1 MRTGRKQKQR
11 RIKRRGT
18 KHNNTNVSASVVTA
32 SDANGSILT
41 KQKVKRKKGKARK
54 KFQRLST
61 KEKLA
66 ARKIL
71 AKKLRNRQPESKE
84 VSWPSGKIKDIAMTK
99 ADETPTTSSNRKS
112 GGFKKIRDN
121 TKRRLQLR
129 KKRLGRSAA
138 NGDATSSSQRVSKRL
153 LRAIRRRQLQNANKS
168 KLQRSLRSKL
178 NLAGKITAP
187 SSNLNNLTLEDG
199 EIISD
204 DEVNNVKVTT
214 HTTADNDDDCIWV
227 EPQIEQII
235 IDDDVPETYRN
246 KTKNNNTSGYVS
258 IIQRINGRMGTEAT
272 TSKLVTSTPCG
283 RATATRNS
291 TQSKA
296 EDFSDLTSMFY
307 EDVSRINTLDTITS
321 EDTFS
326 NYSVL
331 PGAARNQKSTAKNR
345 RRNKSKN
352 QTVTS
357 KDVIVLDDTLN
368 DSTLKPSAN
377 AVNSKN
383 NDEEM
388 DDSVIFISETTRKAD
403 RAAQALDFVPLSSND
418 VPNPIVVPVS
428 PPRTPRR
435 AAVNSGLFTTSEKKS
450 LLAYNN
456 NTYNPNAGDPKAS
469 QQQSTKRLILID
481 GCNVAFNHAL
491 NREFSVKGL
500 KICIDYFEKMGHEV
514 KAVVPQFRMHKC
526 TDSAAMFQLHSK
538 GKIVMTPCKNLPGK
552 FTISYD
558 DRFVLQL
565 AAEMDAAIVSND
577 NYRDLINENAAF
589 KKLIENRVIGF
600 TWCND
605 LFMVAKD
612 PYGKW
617 GPSLQTILNR
627 T

>member
-1 MRTGRKQKQR
+1 MRIDRKQKQK
-11 RIKRRGT
+11 RIRRRGS
-18 KHNNTNVSASVVTA
+18 KRNNNKSIGATLATA
-32 SDANGSILT
+32 NDPNAAFLT
-41 KQKVKRKKGKARK
+41 KQKRKRNRIKARK
-54 KFQRLST
+54 KFQRLSA

-66 ARKIL
+66 AQKIL
-71 AKKLRNRQPESKE
+71 AQSLNNGQSESKDSGPSNPQI
-84 VSWPSGKIKDIAMTK
+84 VSAM
-99 ADETPTTSSNRKS
+99 
-112 GGFKKIRDN
+112 
-121 TKRRLQLR
+121 KRRLQLR
-129 KKRLGRSAA
+129 NKRLNRST
-138 NGDATSSSQRVSKRL
+138 TSRDVTSASQRVTKKL
-153 LRAIRRRQLQNANKS
+153 LRTIRRRQLQNQNKS
-168 KLQRSLRSKL
+168 KLQRSLRTKL
-178 NLAGKITAP
+178 NMANKCAAP
-187 SSNLNNLTLEDG
+187 TSNLHKGELEEG

-204 DEVNNVKVTT
+204 DEISNVNL
-214 HTTADNDDDCIWV
+214 TANTSTDNDDDCICV

-235 IDDDVPETYRN
+235 IDDDLPNTSRS
-246 KTKNNNTSGYVS
+246 KAKKNNSSGYVS
-258 IIQRINGRMGTEAT
+258 IIQRINGRGTQDAG
-272 TSKLVTSTPCG
+272 KLLTSTPCG
-283 RATATRNS
+283 GAAARNS
-291 TQSKA
+291 SQNSV
-296 EDFSDLTSMFY
+296 EDFTDLTTLFY
-307 EDVSRINTLDTITS
+307 EDVSRINTLDSIRS

-326 NYSVL
+326 NYTQTSKVVGN
-331 PGAARNQKSTAKNR
+331 PKSNSRNR
-345 RRNKSKN
+345 RRNKKKN
-352 QTVTS
+352 HTVTS
-357 KDVIVLDDTLN
+357 KDVIVLDDTVN
-368 DSTLKPSAN
+368 DSTLRPASN
-377 AVNSKN
+377 TVNSKN
-383 NDEEM
+383 QDVEM
-388 DDSVIFISETTRKAD
+388 DDSVIFISETTRKSNSFSS
-403 RAAQALDFVPLSSND
+403 ALDFVPLSSED

-428 PPRTPRR
+428 PPRTPRK
-435 AAVNSGLFTTSEKKS
+435 AAVKSGLFTTSEKKA

-456 NTYNPNAGDPKAS
+456 NTYNPNADDPKAS
-469 QQQSTKRLILID
+469 AQQSKKRLILID

-526 TDSAAMFQLHSK
+526 SDSAAMFELHGM
-538 GKIVMTPCKNLPGK
+538 GKIVVTPCKNLPGK

>member
-1 MRTGRKQKQR
+1 MRIGHKQKQK
-11 RIKRRGT
+11 RIRRRGS
-18 KHNNTNVSASVVTA
+18 KCKNNKSIDAALATANDTNATV
-32 SDANGSILT
+32 LT
-41 KQKVKRKKGKARK
+41 KQKRKRNKVKARK
-54 KFQRLST
+54 KFQRLSA
-61 KEKLA
+61 KGKLA
-66 ARKIL
+66 TQKIL
-71 AKKLRNRQPESKE
+71 AHKLNNVQSEP
-84 VSWPSGKIKDIAMTK
+84 KDIRGPSSTVIVSAMTE
-99 ADETPTTSSNRKS
+99 ANETPLTSAKRKS
-112 GGFKKIRDN
+112 GGFNKFRDN

-129 KKRLGRSAA
+129 NKRLSRSTT
-138 NGDATSSSQRVSKRL
+138 NRDVTSAGQRVTKKL
-153 LRAIRRRQLQNANKS
+153 LRAIKRRQLQNQNKS
-168 KLQRSLRSKL
+168 KQLQRSLRTKL
-178 NLAGKITAP
+178 NMANKCAAP
-187 SSNLNNLTLEDG
+187 ASNLHNLSMEEG

-204 DEVNNVKVTT
+204 DDM
-214 HTTADNDDDCIWV
+214 HLTANTSKDNDDDCICV

-235 IDDDVPETYRN
+235 IDDDLPNTSRS
-246 KTKNNNTSGYVS
+246 KAKNNNSSGYVS
-258 IIQRINGRMGTEAT
+258 IIQRINGRGTQAT
-272 TSKLVTSTPCG
+272 NKLLTSTPCG
-283 RATATRNS
+283 VAAARNS
-291 TQSKA
+291 SQKNE
-296 EDFSDLTSMFY
+296 EDFTDLTIMFY
-307 EDVSRINTLDTITS
+307 EDVSRINTLDSIRS

-326 NYSVL
+326 NYTETSKVV
-331 PGAARNQKSTAKNR
+331 GNRKSNSRNR
-345 RRNKSKN
+345 RRNRKKK

-368 DSTLKPSAN
+368 DSTLRPATNS
-377 AVNSKN
+377 VNSKRQ
-383 NDEEM
+383 DVEM
-388 DDSVIFISETTRKAD
+388 DDSVIFISETTRKSD
-403 RAAQALDFVPLSSND
+403 RSASALDFVPLSSND
-418 VPNPIVVPVS
+418 VPNPIIVPVS
-428 PPRTPRR
+428 PPRMPRR
-435 AAVNSGLFTTSEKKS
+435 AAVNSGLFTTSEKKA
-450 LLAYNN
+450 LQAYNN
-456 NTYNPNAGDPKAS
+456 NTYNPNAGNTKAS
-469 QQQSTKRLILID
+469 EQQSMKRLILID

-526 TDSAAMFQLHSK
+526 SNSAAMFELHSA
-538 GKIVMTPCKNLPGK
+538 GKIVITPCKNLPGK